1 MGRRPAKE
9 RRLVTLVLR
18 AFVPGGPTLCRL
30 FFVILCYTV
39 SVLAAV
45 VGYWGIFFFMVC
57 FLAVPVASCSTSWQQ
72 VLRARL
78 SLCGDSLSGPIISG
92 LEDGSLLL
100 ETVTLWVAW
109 LLVVRV
115 TAVRFIVVSMD
126 YLVLVGGWIQDLT
139 RWLWC

>member
-1 MGRRPAKE
+1 MGRRLAKE

-45 VGYWGIFFFMVC
+45 VGYWGIIFFMVS
-57 FLAVPVASCSTSWQQ
+57 FLAVPVASCSTNWQQ
-72 VLRARL
+72 VLRAGL
-78 SLCGDSLSGPIISG
+78 SLRGDSLSPAQSFLVWCVGPCFWR
-92 LEDGSLLL
+92 L
-100 ETVTLWVAW
+100 TLWVAW

-139 RWLWC
+139 RRLWC